1 MPYSTMV
8 DCMWKLKIINS
19 CILNYYLCFCGLGLF
34 ETKPIP
40 YLAKFIFCLNLF
52 FTFVSHYKQNLYDR
66 PNN

>member
-34 ETKPIP
+34 ETKQFHI
-40 YLAKFIFCLNLF
+40 
-52 FTFVSHYKQNLYDR
+52 SQNLCSVLIYFL
-66 PNN
+66 PL